1 MKIKNKGNKVRQY
14 RLLLEDIKSRINY
27 SSKQSEA
34 LMLGAIYMDGKIEIT
49 EFKPDTFIVNESNY
63 RTRTF
68 FFTKVEE
75 EFHDDLKQAWHE
87 TFTDGRID
95 LKIIY

>member
-27 SSKQSEA
+27 NSKQSEA

-75 EFHDDLKQAWHE
+75 DFHDDLKQAWYE
-87 TFTDGRID
+87 TFMDGRID

>member
-1 MKIKNKGNKVRQY
+1 MKIINRGNKVRQY

-27 SSKQSEA
+27 DSKQSEQ
-34 LMLGAIYMDGKIEIT
+34 LMLGAIYIDGKIEIT
-49 EFKPDTFIVNESNY
+49 EFKPDTFVPNESNY

-68 FFTKVEE
+68 VFTKVKED
-75 EFHDDLKQAWHE
+75 FYDDLKQAWNE